1 MRYSVIN
8 MNQVII
14 LKIFLIKNR
23 DEMTLTSI

>member
-1 MRYSVIN
+1 MRYSEIN